1 MWMETP
7 SGNGTK
13 APLLRSRGSVDSL
26 LLRSRDRKEWISP
39 CAEASSSAVT
49 DIDSGEERAYPISGL
64 MYLNKEAVMEIL
76 EQPIIHE
83 SDEVQSWPELPPVN
97 LAEQEMDI
105 EAFELWRDASRI
117 DPSERD

>member
-1 MWMETP
+1 
-7 SGNGTK
+7 
-13 APLLRSRGSVDSL
+13 
-26 LLRSRDRKEWISP
+26 
-39 CAEASSSAVT
+39 
-49 DIDSGEERAYPISGL
+49 